1 MVPSSSSSVKNILKK
16 REGKRLPSPFALLL
30 SSLAPIALL
39 LSSSCDGD
47 GKKSAVEVSANGR
60 EGGREVDGLG
70 GGREL
75 EE

>member
-1 MVPSSSSSVKNILKK
+1 
-16 REGKRLPSPFALLL
+16 LLL